1 MELINTPYFRYADS
15 KLYCEEVPVSAIVK
29 ETGSP
34 VYIYS
39 KKYFVERYK
48 EFDKAF
54 AEVNHKIFYAV
65 KSNFNLNVIKT
76 FNSLGSCFD
85 VNSGGE
91 LYRVLKAG
99 VDPSKIILTG
109 VGKSESEIKE
119 GLEKNLM
126 MIKAESEE
134 EIYLINRIASQLNKT
149 AKVAIRVN
157 PDVDAL
163 THPYISTGLAEN
175 KFGVTASE
183 ALKLYGLQKELS
195 NIEFSGID
203 MHIGS
208 QITKIQPYVD
218 AVVKLSELLFEI
230 KKMGVNLSHFDIGG
244 GMGVKYKDEEVFNI
258 TQYANNL
265 VPLFKETGCEIL
277 FEPGRYFTANA
288 GILVSKIQYVKLNNN
303 KYFYIIDAAL
313 NDLMRPSLYG
323 AYHHIQP
330 VELKNQEDIK
340 ADIVGPICESG
351 DFLAKKRIIS
361 KMERDEYLAILS
373 AGSYGMVMSSNYNAR
388 RRAPEVLVDGDA
400 FKIIRSRETYDHLLY
415 DEEKYL

>member
-1 MELINTPYFRYADS
+1 MKLINTPYFKYKES
-15 KLYCEEVPVSAIVK
+15 QLYCEEVPVSEIVRK
-29 ETGSP
+29 AGSP

-39 KKYFVERYK
+39 KKYFTERYN
-48 EFDKAF
+48 EFNAAF

-65 KSNFNLNVIKT
+65 KSNFNLNVINT

-91 LYRVLKAG
+91 LYRALKAG
-99 VDPSKIILTG
+99 VNPGKIILTG

-119 GLEKNLM
+119 GLEKNLL

-134 EIYLINRIASQLNKT
+134 EIYLINEIAAQMNKV
-149 AKVAIRVN
+149 AEVAIRVN

-175 KFGVTASE
+175 KFGVSPKE
-183 ALKLYGLQKELS
+183 ALRLYKKQDELS
-195 NIEFSGID
+195 NVKFTGID

-208 QITKIQPYVD
+208 QITQIQPYFD
-218 AVVKLSELLFEI
+218 AVTKLSDLFFEV
-230 KKMGVNLSHFDIGG
+230 KKSGINLSHFDIGG
-244 GMGVKYKDEEVFNI
+244 GMGVKYNDEDVFEI
-258 TQYANNL
+258 TQYADKL
-265 VPLFKETGCEIL
+265 IPLFKKIGCEIF

-303 KYFYIIDAAL
+303 KYFYIVDAAF

-330 VELKNQEDIK
+330 VVMKDTEDIK
-340 ADIVGPICESG
+340 VDVVGPICESG

-361 KMERDEYLAILS
+361 KMERNEYLAILS

-388 RRAPEVLVDGDA
+388 RRAPEIMVDGDSY
-400 FKIIRSRETYDHLLY
+400 KVIRSR
-415 DEEKYL
+415 